1 MGSVIRVKNVSKK
14 FKIFYDRGDSF
25 KERLLFRNR
34 SRYEDRWVL
43 KDVSLEVEKGE
54 VLALIGHNGCGKST
68 LLKLLTRIYY
78 PDGGTIE
85 VDGRVSSLIELGAG
99 FHPDMSGRENIY
111 TNASIFGLTKQEID
125 ARLDDII
132 EFSEL
137 REFIDN
143 PVRTYSSGMFMRLAF
158 AVAINVDAD
167 ILLIDE
173 ILAVG
178 DANFQSKCFD
188 RLRELKAA
196 GVTIVIVTHD
206 TGTVTRF
213 CNKAAWINEGSIIS
227 YGSASQVVDVY
238 LSYMNGKKLEILK
251 KEEERRLRKEA
262 EAKALEEKKNASFKA
277 QHDSKATM
285 PEKETENI
293 DYTANRFGLKHAEIE
308 EARLLNHEMQ
318 RTTVLEAGKPCSIE
332 IYYKVNRPLSEY
344 VFGMAF
350 YTLEDDRL
358 YGNNTQLDGV
368 RIPHEKTNGKVTFKV
383 KSLPLLS
390 GKYRLNVSIVDVNG
404 TPLDFYREYCKF
416 DVISND
422 KSVGYFSVDHEW
434 EAM

>member
-143 PVRTYSSGMFMRLAF
+143 LVRTYSSGMFMRLAF

-167 ILLIDE
+167 I
-173 ILAVG
+173 
-178 DANFQSKCFD
+178 
-188 RLRELKAA
+188 
-196 GVTIVIVTHD
+196 
-206 TGTVTRF
+206 
-213 CNKAAWINEGSIIS
+213 
-227 YGSASQVVDVY
+227 
-238 LSYMNGKKLEILK
+238 
-251 KEEERRLRKEA
+251 
-262 EAKALEEKKNASFKA
+262 
-277 QHDSKATM
+277 
-285 PEKETENI
+285 
-293 DYTANRFGLKHAEIE
+293 
-308 EARLLNHEMQ
+308 
-318 RTTVLEAGKPCSIE
+318 
-332 IYYKVNRPLSEY
+332 
-344 VFGMAF
+344 
-350 YTLEDDRL
+350 
-358 YGNNTQLDGV
+358 
-368 RIPHEKTNGKVTFKV
+368 
-383 KSLPLLS
+383 
-390 GKYRLNVSIVDVNG
+390 
-404 TPLDFYREYCKF
+404 
-416 DVISND
+416 
-422 KSVGYFSVDHEW
+422 
-434 EAM
+434 